1 MADRKPLTDD
11 EGEVRELTDEDFAH
25 GIPFSALPLREQE
38 VLRSLKKLRGTQKS
52 PTKQRISIRLS
63 PEVVSK
69 FRATGKGWQ
78 SRIDEALREWL
89 KRHSHK
95 LSA

>member
-1 MADRKPLTDD
+1 MANRKPLTDD

-38 VLRSLKKLRGTQKS
+38 ILRSLKKLRGAQKS
-52 PTKQRISIRLS
+52 PTKQRITIRLS
-63 PEVVSK
+63 PDVVSK

-78 SRIDEALREWL
+78 SRIDEALQDWL
-89 KRHSHK
+89 KRHAQK
-95 LSA
+95 LFA

>member
-1 MADRKPLTDD
+1 MANRKPLTDD

-38 VLRSLKKLRGTQKS
+38 ILRSLKKLRGAQKS
-52 PTKQRISIRLS
+52 PTKQRITIRLS
-63 PEVVSK
+63 PDVVSK

-78 SRIDEALREWL
+78 SRIDEALQDWL